1 MLQFGATRSLMG
13 HLLAA
18 LPLTASLDQAATD
31 VQQAGEQL
39 ERPRADLEALLL
51 AQSVHA
57 VWQTDDGFA
66 DNAGAEYA

>member
-1 MLQFGATRSLMG
+1 MG

-39 ERPRADLEALLL
+39 ARDPALVTLL
-51 AQSVHA
+51 QQAR
-57 VWQTDDGFA
+57 DRL
-66 DNAGAEYA
+66 AELLPDVA